1 MCSNTSL
8 SSSGGGGG
16 CGDYSGGCGG
26 YSGGY
31 GGESIYS
38 KKPKRQRVPK
48 RGPGV
53 AELEKILRE
62 QEKRPDLDKA
72 KNEGFSLVS
81 LPPCSYQPQSP
92 LLPSPNSLPTPVPS
106 FAPNPNNFTPP
117 TTTTFYANNS
127 DSNPPSGGGRS
138 GVHIAGSGVVLPE
151 HALLPTMWNSCE
163 PNGEIGG
170 SRSASGIPLSIPLSN
185 GCNNHFFP
193 SPSLMQR
200 SQHSPPSMKN
210 LFPHPVVTSLATS
223 SSAGPCHG
231 REPPS
236 NQTRHHYTNAWPE
249 EDKAKMMIPPVPPFR
264 YQAPTFSPQMNGLD
278 SSLSCGGHSII
289 NLEPCDTISREMKSG
304 SSSEPNIRKCKST
317 DTGADNGNFLL
328 FGSPTTPSI
337 QNQRERSKFSL
348 FPFQENNGDSQ
359 HMAAQ
364 GGSVQ
369 NKTFYSFL
377 LPSKQI
383 GTVETDFGLNNERIE
398 TRGDG
403 IDLNLRL

>member
-16 CGDYSGGCGG
+16 CGDYSGGC
-26 YSGGY
+26 

-151 HALLPTMWNSCE
+151 HALLPKMWNSCE

-200 SQHSPPSMKN
+200 SQHSPPSM
-210 LFPHPVVTSLATS
+210 V
-223 SSAGPCHG
+223 G
-231 REPPS
+231 
-236 NQTRHHYTNAWPE
+236 
-249 EDKAKMMIPPVPPFR
+249 AKRSRPFSMEMMIPPVPPFR
-264 YQAPTFSPQMNGLD
+264 YQAPAFSPQMNGLD

-304 SSSEPNIRKCKST
+304 SSSKPNIRKCKST

-328 FGSPTTPSI
+328 FGSPTTPPSI
-337 QNQRERSKFSL
+337 QNQRERSKFSFSHFRKTMGTRSIWQHKVDQFRIKL
-348 FPFQENNGDSQ
+348 SIASYFQ
-359 HMAAQ
+359 
-364 GGSVQ
+364 V
-369 NKTFYSFL
+369 
-377 LPSKQI
+377 SKLVRWKQ
-383 GTVETDFGLNNERIE
+383 TLA
-398 TRGDG
+398 
-403 IDLNLRL
+403 